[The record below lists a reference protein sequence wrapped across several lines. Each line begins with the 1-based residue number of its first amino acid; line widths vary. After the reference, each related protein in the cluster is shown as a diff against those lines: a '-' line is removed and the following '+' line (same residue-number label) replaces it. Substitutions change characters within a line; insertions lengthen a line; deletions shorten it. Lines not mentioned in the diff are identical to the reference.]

1 MLNPNSR
8 SLYTS
13 ALTPPPGMIFDEA
26 IATTFSMDPA
36 LLLEAPVCLA
46 LMATD
51 GQTDPDPLSVLEAIR
66 RYSKRI
72 TVYVQRGR
80 IQVPQIAKPNPLFG
94 FLEEMV
100 VEVTSPGGGV
110 FHPKVWAIRFVSPDL
125 TDSMYRL
132 VVLTRNMTTDQSWDL
147 SLQLEGTTGGRKSKL
162 NKALSHFFKLLPGLA
177 TGQTDAGRAEQAANF
192 AEELHRVQWELP
204 DGFDELAFY
213 LPGSKGF
220 DWEPPMA
227 NRMAVISPF
236 CKDHALQSLVVR
248 SLGKNKMADALI
260 SRPES
265 LSALKKDT
273 LSLFSRCL
281 NLDEAA
287 EIEDGEENI
296 TADQPTATGL
306 HAKVYLFET
315 RYYSDYTHVVMG
327 SANATNAALNASKN
341 IEILVG
347 LVGRKSK
354 VGGID
359 ELLGADGLGEYLI
372 DFDTTKETEIDAM
385 RQEAEEFVEKARSR
399 LSEAPLSIEC
409 NPASKEGLWALV
421 LAGEI
426 PSFDGIAGA
435 SAWPITVAR
444 DFAANIFDSDSSGG
458 ILLGEFSASSVTGLI
473 AFELRTNHPDVTA
486 RFVLNLPVKGLP
498 EERNSAI
505 MQTVI
510 SNQDGFIRYLLLL
523 LDDDTIEGFDTGNG
537 SGLAKWLSRL
547 ADGEDIPLLEELTRT
562 YSRHPERLS
571 EISGLVRDL
580 SQGSKDD
587 IIPENFLNLW
597 AVFESAI
604 GGRDA

>member
-13 ALTPPPGMIFDEA
+13 ALTPPPGMMFDEA
-26 IATTFSMDPA
+26 VATTFSMEPA
-36 LLLEAPVCLA
+36 LLLEAPVYLA
-46 LMATD
+46 LMAAD

-100 VEVTSPGGGV
+100 VEVTAPGGGV
-110 FHPKVWAIRFVSPDL
+110 FHPKFWAIRFISPDQSS
-125 TDSMYRL
+125 SMYRL

-147 SLQLEGTTGGRKSKL
+147 SLQLEGTITGRKSKS
-162 NKALSHFFKLLPGLA
+162 NKPLAHFFKTLPDLA
-177 TGQTDAGRAEQAANF
+177 TGPTESGRSEQALRF
-192 AEELHRVQWELP
+192 ADELHRVQWELP
-204 DGFDELAFY
+204 DGFDELTFY
-213 LPGSKGF
+213 LPGTKGF

-236 CKDHALQSLVVR
+236 CSDEALRALT
-248 SLGKNKMADALI
+248 KKTKAADALI

-265 LSALKKDT
+265 LSALKKET
-273 LSLFSRCL
+273 LELFTQCL
-281 NLDEAA
+281 HLDDAA
-287 EIEDGEENI
+287 ETEDGEEEEA
-296 TADQPTATGL
+296 TEQPLATGL

-315 RYYSDYTHVVMG
+315 RYYSDYTHVIMG
-327 SANATNAALNASKN
+327 SANATNAALSASKN

-372 DFDTTKETEIDAM
+372 NFDMAKAIEIDAV
-385 RQEAEEFVEKARSR
+385 RLEAEKILEMARSCI
-399 LSEAPLSIEC
+399 SEVALSIEC
-409 NPASKEGLWALV
+409 SPGSKDGLWALV

-426 PSFDGIAGA
+426 PRLEGIVAA
-435 SAWPITVAR
+435 SAWPITVTTA
-444 DFAANIFDSDSSGG
+444 FAVDIMEGG
-458 ILLGEFSASSVTGLI
+458 IHGLVRLGELSASSVTGLI
-473 AFELRTNHPDVTA
+473 AFELKTNHPDVTA
-486 RFVLNLPVKGLP
+486 RFVLNLPLKGIP

-505 MQTVI
+505 LQTVI
-510 SNQDGFIRYLLLL
+510 HNQEGFLRYLLLL
-523 LDDDTIEGFDTGNG
+523 LGDGGVPGPGPG
-537 SGLAKWLSRL
+537 SGSGFAKWLARL

-562 YSRHPERLS
+562 YSRHPERLA

-580 SQGSKDD
+580 SQGSKNA
-587 IIPENFLNLW
+587 IIPEDFLDLW
-597 AVFESAI
+597 TVFESAI
-604 GGRDA
+604 GRRDA

>member
-26 IATTFSMDPA
+26 VATTFSMDPA
-36 LLLEAPVCLA
+36 LLLEAPVYLA
-46 LMATD
+46 LMAAD
-51 GQTDPDPLSVLEAIR
+51 GQTEPDPLSVLEAIR

-80 IQVPQIAKPNPLFG
+80 IQVPQIAKLNPLFG

-100 VEVTSPGGGV
+100 VEVTAPDGGV
-110 FHPKVWAIRFVSPDL
+110 FHPKVWAIRFISPDQ
-125 TDSMYRL
+125 SNAMYRL

-147 SLQLEGTTGGRKSKL
+147 SLQLEGTIAGRKSKL
-162 NKALSHFFKLLPGLA
+162 NKPLAHFFKMLPDLA
-177 TGQTDAGRAEQAANF
+177 VRTTESGRIEQALRF
-192 AEELHRVQWELP
+192 ADELHRVQWELP
-204 DGFDELAFY
+204 DGFDELTFY
-213 LPGSKGF
+213 LPGTKGF

-236 CKDHALQSLVVR
+236 CSDEALRSLV
-248 SLGKNKMADALI
+248 KKTKAADALI

-265 LSALKKDT
+265 LSALKKET
-273 LSLFSRCL
+273 LELFTQCL
-281 NLDEAA
+281 HLDDAA
-287 EIEDGEENI
+287 ETEDGEEEEA
-296 TADQPTATGL
+296 TEQPLATGL

-327 SANATNAALNASKN
+327 SANATNAALKASKN

-359 ELLGADGLGEYLI
+359 ELLGADGLGEYLV
-372 DFDTTKETEIDAM
+372 DFDTTKDAEIDAV
-385 RQEAEEFVEKARSR
+385 RREAEESVEMARSR
-399 LSEAPLSIEC
+399 ISEVALSIEC
-409 NPASKEGLWALV
+409 SPGSKDGLWALV
-421 LAGEI
+421 LTGKI
-426 PSFDGIAGA
+426 PSLVGIVSA
-435 SAWPITVAR
+435 SAWPITVTRTVTR
-444 DFAANIFDSDSSGG
+444 DFAVNILDSDVHGG
-458 ILLGEFSASSVTGLI
+458 IRLGEFSASSVTGLI
-473 AFELRTNHPDVTA
+473 AFELKTNHPDVTA
-486 RFVLNLPVKGLP
+486 RFVLNIPVTGVP

-505 MQTVI
+505 LQTVI
-510 SNQDGFIRYLLLL
+510 SNQEGFLRYLLLL
-523 LDDDTIEGFDTGNG
+523 LGDDNV
-537 SGLAKWLSRL
+537 SGLDPGGGTGFAKWLARL

-580 SQGSKDD
+580 SQGSQNA
-587 IIPENFLNLW
+587 IIPEDFLNLW
-597 AVFESAI
+597 TVFESAI
-604 GGRDA
+604 RGRDA

>member
-1 MLNPNSR
+1 
-8 SLYTS
+8 
-13 ALTPPPGMIFDEA
+13 MILDQA

-36 LLLEAPVCLA
+36 LLLEAPVYLA
-46 LMATD
+46 LMAAD

-100 VEVTSPGGGV
+100 VEVTAPGGGV
-110 FHPKVWAIRFVSPDL
+110 FHPKVWAIRFVSPDQSS
-125 TDSMYRL
+125 SMYRL

-147 SLQLEGTTGGRKSKL
+147 SLQLEGTIARRKYNSNRPL
-162 NKALSHFFKLLPGLA
+162 THFFKLLPGLA
-177 TGQTDAGRAEQAANF
+177 TGQTDAVRVEQTLRF
-192 AEELHRVQWELP
+192 AEDLQRVQWELP
-204 DGFDELAFY
+204 DGFDELTFY
-213 LPGSKGF
+213 LPGAKGF
-220 DWEPPMA
+220 DWKPPTA

-236 CKDHALQSLVVR
+236 CSDEVLRALVKQTKV
-248 SLGKNKMADALI
+248 ADALI

-273 LSLFSRCL
+273 LQLFSKCL

-287 EIEDGEENI
+287 ETEDGEEDDV
-296 TADQPTATGL
+296 AEQPFATGL

-347 LVGRKSK
+347 LVGRKNK

-359 ELLGADGLGEYLI
+359 ELLGADGLGEYLV
-372 DFDTTKETEIDAM
+372 DFDATKEAEIDAV
-385 RQEAEEFVEKARSR
+385 RLEAEKSVEKARSR
-399 LSEAPLSIEC
+399 ISEVALSIEC
-409 NPASKEGLWALV
+409 CPGSKDGLWALV

-426 PSFDGIAGA
+426 PSLEGIVSA
-435 SAWPITVAR
+435 SAWPITVTR
-444 DFAANIFDSDSSGG
+444 DFAVDILGSDAHGG
-458 ILLGEFSASSVTGLI
+458 IRLGEFSASSVTGLI
-473 AFELRTNHPDVTA
+473 AFELKTNHPDVTA
-486 RFVLNLPVKGLP
+486 RFVLNLPVTGVP
-498 EERNSAI
+498 EGRNAAI
-505 MQTVI
+505 LQTVI
-510 SNQDGFIRYLLLL
+510 NNKDGFIRYLLLL
-523 LDDDTIEGFDTGNG
+523 LGDDLVSGLDPGNG
-537 SGLAKWLSRL
+537 SGFAKWLARL
-547 ADGEDIPLLEELTRT
+547 ADGEDVPLLEELTRT

-580 SQGSKDD
+580 SQGSQNA
-587 IIPENFLNLW
+587 IIPEDFLNLW
-597 AVFESAI
+597 TVFESAI

>member
-26 IATTFSMDPA
+26 VATTFSMDPA
-36 LLLEAPVCLA
+36 LLLEAPVYLA
-46 LMATD
+46 LMAAD

-100 VEVTSPGGGV
+100 VEVTAPGGGV
-110 FHPKVWAIRFVSPDL
+110 FHPKVWAIRFVSLDQSS
-125 TDSMYRL
+125 SMYRL

-147 SLQLEGTTGGRKSKL
+147 SLQLEGTIAGRKSKS
-162 NKALSHFFKLLPGLA
+162 NKPLTHFFKTLPDLA
-177 TGQTDAGRAEQAANF
+177 TGPTESGRIEQVLRF
-192 AEELHRVQWELP
+192 ADELHRVQWELP
-204 DGFDELAFY
+204 DGFDELTFY
-213 LPGSKGF
+213 LPGTKGF
-220 DWEPPMA
+220 EWEPPMA

-236 CKDHALQSLVVR
+236 CSDEALRALT
-248 SLGKNKMADALI
+248 KKTKAADALI

-273 LSLFSRCL
+273 LELFTQCL
-281 NLDEAA
+281 HLDDAA
-287 EIEDGEENI
+287 ETEDGEEDDA
-296 TADQPTATGL
+296 TEQPLATGL

-354 VGGID
+354 VGGIN
-359 ELLGADGLGEYLI
+359 ELLGADGLGEYLV
-372 DFDTTKETEIDAM
+372 DFDTTKKTEIDAV
-385 RQEAEEFVEKARSR
+385 RQEAEESIERARSR
-399 LSEAPLSIEC
+399 LSEVPLTIDCS
-409 NPASKEGLWALV
+409 PGAKDGLWALV
-421 LAGEI
+421 LSGKI
-426 PSFDGIAGA
+426 PPLDGIVSA
-435 SAWPITVAR
+435 SAWPITVTR
-444 DFAANIFDSDSSGG
+444 DFAVSILDSDAHGG
-458 ILLGEFSASSVTGLI
+458 IRLGEFYASSVTGLI
-473 AFELRTNHPDVTA
+473 AFELKTNHPDITA
-486 RFVLNLPVKGLP
+486 RFVLNLPVTGVP

-505 MQTVI
+505 LQTVI

-523 LDDDTIEGFDTGNG
+523 LGDDTV
-537 SGLAKWLSRL
+537 SGLDPSSNSGSAKWLARL
-547 ADGEDIPLLEELTRT
+547 AEGEDIPLLEELTRT
-562 YSRHPERLS
+562 YSRYPKRLS

-580 SQGSKDD
+580 SQGNRNG
-587 IIPENFLNLW
+587 IIPEDFLNLW
-597 AVFESAI
+597 TVFESAI

>member
-26 IATTFSMDPA
+26 VATTFSMDPA
-36 LLLEAPVCLA
+36 LLLEAPVYLA
-46 LMATD
+46 LMAAD

-100 VEVTSPGGGV
+100 VEVTAPGGGV
-110 FHPKVWAIRFVSPDL
+110 FHPKVWAIRFVSPDQSS
-125 TDSMYRL
+125 SMYHL

-147 SLQLEGTTGGRKSKL
+147 SLQLEGTIAGRKSKS
-162 NKALSHFFKLLPGLA
+162 NKPLAHFFKTLPDLA
-177 TGQTDAGRAEQAANF
+177 TGTTEPGRSEQALRF
-192 AEELHRVQWELP
+192 ADELHRVQWELP
-204 DGFDELAFY
+204 DGYDELTFY
-213 LPGSKGF
+213 LPGTKAY

-236 CKDHALQSLVVR
+236 CSDEALRALTR
-248 SLGKNKMADALI
+248 RTKAADALI
-260 SRPES
+260 SRPAS
-265 LSALKKDT
+265 LSALKKET
-273 LSLFSRCL
+273 LELFTQCL
-281 NLDEAA
+281 HLDDAA
-287 EIEDGEENI
+287 ETEDGEEDDAI
-296 TADQPTATGL
+296 EQPLATGL

-315 RYYSDYTHVVMG
+315 RYYSDYTHVIMG

-341 IEILVG
+341 VEILVE

-359 ELLGADGLGEYLI
+359 ELLGADGLGEYLV
-372 DFDTTKETEIDAM
+372 DFDTSKETEIDAL
-385 RQEAEEFVEKARSR
+385 RHAAEESVERARSR
-399 LSEAPLSIEC
+399 IAETALSIEC
-409 NPASKEGLWALV
+409 SPGSKDDLWSLV
-421 LAGEI
+421 LTGEI
-426 PSFDGIAGA
+426 PSLEGIVSAT
-435 SAWPITVAR
+435 AWPITVTR
-444 DFAANIFDSDSSGG
+444 DFAVD
-458 ILLGEFSASSVTGLI
+458 ILDGDTHGRIGLGEFSASSVTGLI
-473 AFELRTNHPDVTA
+473 AFELKTNHPDVSA
-486 RFVLNLPVKGLP
+486 RFVLNVPVTGVP

-505 MQTVI
+505 LQTVI
-510 SNQDGFIRYLLLL
+510 SNQEGFLRYLLLL
-523 LDDDTIEGFDTGNG
+523 LGDDKSSGLDPG
-537 SGLAKWLSRL
+537 SGSGFAKWLARL
-547 ADGEDIPLLEELTRT
+547 ADGEDIPLLEELIRT

-580 SQGSKDD
+580 SQGSQNA
-587 IIPENFLNLW
+587 IIPEEFLNLW
-597 AVFESAI
+597 TVFESAI